1 MIGFLIVIC
10 EIAFWIFV
18 LLGLFCR
25 YLLGKSRLGAAFLL
39 ATPIIDLLLVI
50 FTIVDINRGSEITI
64 FHGLAAVYIGV
75 TIAFGHSMIKW
86 MDAHFSYRY
95 AGGQKPVKKFGRAH
109 TKQEITGWLRHLGAF
124 MIGVTLLYIMT
135 MFIPKEDTHALIRL
149 IQIWSIVLGIDFLI
163 SFSYCLWP
171 KKKPADISK

>member
-1 MIGFLIVIC
+1 MIGFLIIIC

-25 YLLGKSRLGAAFLL
+25 YMWKKKKLSAAFLL
-39 ATPIIDLLLVI
+39 ATPIIDLLLI
-50 FTIVDINRGSEITI
+50 AFTIIDINKGSEITV

-86 MDAHFSYRY
+86 MDAHFSFRF
-95 AGGQKPVKKFGRAH
+95 AGGEKPVKKYGRAH
-109 TKQEITGWLRHLGAF
+109 AIQEMVGWLRHLAAFAIGAC
-124 MIGVTLLYIMT
+124 LLYLMT
-135 MFIPKEDTHALIRL
+135 LFIPKEDIKTLLPL
-149 IQIWSIVLGIDFLI
+149 IQVWTIVLGIDFLI

-171 KKKPADISK
+171 KKKPSSVTK